1 MLKTTMKKTTAAL
14 ALGTVLL
21 ISGCF
26 PLSLHPLYTDSDL
39 VFDAGL
45 VNVWR
50 GEDDHW
56 RFTQAGD
63 KEYRLVYT
71 DKEGKTGQFEVRQ
84 LQLGGPRFLDFFPT
98 EKGGAATSMSEAV
111 QYHLIPT
118 HTFAKVSRTETNLA
132 LSFLS
137 LDWLGKLLEK
147 DPQAIRHERIGTN
160 NDETILLTAPT
171 RELQKF
177 VLKYLEDKD
186 AFLQPI
192 DLKRQRPEPK
202 KEG

>member
-1 MLKTTMKKTTAAL
+1 MRKTTTTL
-14 ALGTVLL
+14 ALGIVLL
-21 ISGCF
+21 IPGCF
-26 PLSLHPLYTDSDL
+26 PISLHPLYTDSDL

-45 VNVWR
+45 VNAWR
-50 GEDDHW
+50 GQDETW
-56 RFTQAGD
+56 NFSKAGD
-63 KEYRLVYT
+63 KEYRLLYT
-71 DKEGKTGQFEVRQ
+71 DKEGKTGHFEVRQ
-84 LQLGGPRFLDFFPT
+84 LRLGGTKFLDFFPT
-98 EKGGAATSMSEAV
+98 EKGGAATSMCETV

-118 HTFAKVSRTETNLA
+118 HSFAKVSRTDTNLA

-147 DPQAIRHERIGTN
+147 DPQAIRHERIGTA
-160 NDETILLTAPT
+160 NDQTILLTAPT
-171 RELQKF
+171 GELQKF

-192 DLKRQRPEPK
+192 NLKRQQPEPK